1 VGGGGLEA
9 CELGGVGGGG
19 LEACEL
25 GGVEGG
31 GLEACELGLKA
42 FVRGAQKYLHPRPS
56 IHGGV

>member
-1 VGGGGLEA
+1 MEA